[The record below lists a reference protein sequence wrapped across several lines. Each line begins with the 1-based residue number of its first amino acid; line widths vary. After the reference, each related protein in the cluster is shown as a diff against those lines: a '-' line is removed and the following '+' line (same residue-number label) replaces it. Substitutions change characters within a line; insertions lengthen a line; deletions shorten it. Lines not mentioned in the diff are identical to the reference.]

1 MKRLIATFAF
11 LICYGLS
18 AQVTQEVFE
27 SFKLQQKRNVSYY
40 IPENYSADKKYPIV
54 VVLDAEYLFDN
65 VVANTKFRGRF
76 QGMPEC
82 IVVGINQLKNE
93 QRYFDCGF
101 EKDTGLPNDD
111 GKKFFEFLGMELIPY
126 IEGKYR
132 TAPFK
137 MFVGYDITANFGN
150 FYLFKDKSI
159 FNAYISISP
168 TLAPEMETRVPAR
181 LGALNQ
187 KIFYQLILE
196 GEKTNDR
203 AGILAMDKAIKALDK
218 DNLYYNF
225 AEYPLADHVSVATY
239 GIGPALD
246 NIFAIFK
253 PISPKEYKEEILASD
268 DPPFKY
274 LEDKYATIEG
284 LFGFKKPIE
293 LNDVMAIYAASKK
306 KEDYGSLKSL
316 SDLCKKEY
324 PDTMMGFYFEG
335 ECYEHEGQAKKALR
349 AYEKA
354 FGMQEIDFLTKE
366 MALDKIDALKADFR
380 L

>member
-1 MKRLIATFAF
+1 MKRLIVTFTF
-11 LICYGLS
+11 LICYGLN

-27 SFKLQQKRNVSYY
+27 SFKLQQKRNVNYY
-40 IPENYSADKKYPIV
+40 IPENYSATKKYPLI

-65 VVANTKFRGRF
+65 VVANIKFRSRF

-82 IVVGINQLKNE
+82 IVVGINQYKDE
-93 QRYFDCGF
+93 QRYYDCGF
-101 EKDTGLPNDD
+101 EADTGLPTDD

-126 IEGKYR
+126 LQGKYS

-137 MFVGYDITANFGN
+137 MFIGYDITANFGN
-150 FYLFKDKSI
+150 FYLFKDKSL

-203 AGILAMDKAIKALDK
+203 AGILAMDKAIKILDK
-218 DNLYYNF
+218 DNIYYNF
-225 AEYPLADHVSVATY
+225 SEYPLADHVTVATY
-239 GIGPALD
+239 GIGPAMD

-253 PISPKEYKEEILASD
+253 PISPKEYKEKILTSD
-268 DPPFKY
+268 GSPFAY
-274 LEDKYATIEG
+274 LKDKYAMIEE

-293 LNDVMAIYAASKK
+293 LNDIMAIYAASKK
-306 KEDYGSLKSL
+306 KEDYGSLKEL
-316 SDLCKKEY
+316 SNLCKKEY

-335 ECYEHEGQAKKALR
+335 ECYEREGEAKKALR
-349 AYEKA
+349 TYEKA

-366 MALDKIDALKADFR
+366 MALEKIDALKADFGF
-380 L
+380 